1 LMCTSPLTSRCFHD
15 MLLCM
20 RTTININ
27 DALLQSAKVQ
37 AAKTNRTLTA
47 VIEDALRLALGKK
60 PGQTPSRKIKIPTTG
75 SGGLQPGVDLDDM
88 SSVFDR
94 MEGRS

>member
-1 LMCTSPLTSRCFHD
+1 

-27 DALLQSAKVQ
+27 DALLRSAKVQ
-37 AAKTNRTLTA
+37 AARTNRTLTA
-47 VIEDALRLALGKK
+47 VIEDALRLALVQK
-60 PGQTPSRKIKIPTTG
+60 PEQTPSRKIKVPTAG
-75 SGGLQPGVDLDDM
+75 AGGLQPGVDLDDM

>member
-1 LMCTSPLTSRCFHD
+1 

-27 DALLQSAKVQ
+27 DALLRSAKVQ

-47 VIEDALRLALGKK
+47 VIEDALRLALVQK
-60 PGQTPSRKIKIPTTG
+60 PEQAPSRKIKVPAAG
-75 SGGLQPGVDLDDM
+75 AGGLQPGVDLDDM